1 MAEKHAFWE
10 RRSVMQVGPVNA
22 GFRNI
27 TARVRDLPWL
37 AALAEAGKQDGP
49 RWPIEHKSK
58 KSREGNSVGQ
68 VR

>member
-1 MAEKHAFWE
+1 
-10 RRSVMQVGPVNA
+10 MQVGPVNA
-22 GFRNI
+22 GCRNI

-49 RWPIEHKSK
+49 RWPIENISK
-58 KSREGNSVGQ
+58 KSREGNFVGQ